1 MPAGETNGTC
11 GSGDEPEETHRD
23 AEGDGHCG
31 VSGAEEVRMSEV
43 ERIGGDQ
50 DFVRRVRIGRSR
62 GKSEAGNAES
72 RKQRDIGM
80 VSNT

>member
-1 MPAGETNGTC
+1 
-11 GSGDEPEETHRD
+11 
-23 AEGDGHCG
+23 
-31 VSGAEEVRMSEV
+31 MSEV